1 MSFRVRIKVSEIKG
15 EEEFNHINQ
24 MIKKITMKN
33 FSIDLKSSIITLEY
47 DFDRDYYKQV
57 VENLEH
63 MSFKVRMIN
72 VVEI

>member
-15 EEEFNHINQ
+15 EEEFNNINQ

-33 FSIDLKSSIITLEY
+33 FSIDLKTSIITLEY

>member
-1 MSFRVRIKVSEIKG
+1 MSFRVRMKVSEIKG
-15 EEEFNHINQ
+15 EEEFNNINQ
-24 MIKKITMKN
+24 MIKKITLKN
-33 FSIDLKSSIITLEY
+33 FSIDSKTSIITLEY

-63 MSFKVRMIN
+63 MGFQVRMIN